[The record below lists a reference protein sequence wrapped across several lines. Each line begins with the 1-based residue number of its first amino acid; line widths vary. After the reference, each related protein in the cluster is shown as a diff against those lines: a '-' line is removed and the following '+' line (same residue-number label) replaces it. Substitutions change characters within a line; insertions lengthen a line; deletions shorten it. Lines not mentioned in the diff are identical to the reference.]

1 MKRILPI
8 ILLIALLLNGC
19 SSLTG
24 STTTSPQTQAVITTP
39 VGTTAPAGTVVPAG
53 TMVVASL
60 VPLGTP
66 SAKYGEIARSLIVDM
81 ANIGPRVAGS
91 DGETKTAQYI
101 VSAFKAIGYNP
112 VTQTFTAPSGN
123 QTISSANISAVKTGN
138 SSQEIIVG
146 AHYDSTNAGPGADDN
161 ASGVAVMLEVAKLV
175 LGAKTPYTIRFVAF
189 GSAESGLAGSYAYL
203 NQMSQEEIQDV
214 VVMID
219 LDSLVAGDVAYAY
232 SDETQATV
240 RNWVL
245 EWALGNGF
253 NLQTIH
259 NAGLKYPDNNG
270 IGSSDYVPFQ
280 AAGIPYVYFN
290 TTDWSLGDNKGT
302 TQVDPKFGNNGVIR
316 NTKYDTLT
324 YLDASFPGRVDQN
337 LNLFISVLYNVL
349 TQYEA
354 PAP

>member
-8 ILLIALLLNGC
+8 ILLVALLLNGC
-19 SSLTG
+19 SSLKSSPTV
-24 STTTSPQTQAVITTP
+24 SQQTPAATTAP
-39 VGTTAPAGTVVPAG
+39 VGTTAPSGSVAPSGTA
-53 TMVVASL
+53 VVASL

-66 SAKYGEIARSLIVDM
+66 SAKYGGIARSLIVDM
-81 ANIGPRVAGS
+81 SNIGPRVAGS
-91 DGETKTAQYI
+91 AGETSTAQYI

-112 VTQTFTAPSGN
+112 VSQSFTAPSGT
-123 QTISSANISAVKTGN
+123 QTITSANISAVKTGN

-146 AHYDSTNAGPGADDN
+146 AHYDSTSAGPGADDN

-175 LGAKTPYTIRFVAF
+175 LGASTPYTIHFVAF
-189 GSAESGLAGSYAYL
+189 GAAESGLAGSYAYL
-203 NQMSQEEIQDV
+203 NQMSQTEIQDV
-214 VVMID
+214 IAMID

-240 RNWVL
+240 RDWAL

-253 NLQTIH
+253 NLQTVH

-270 IGSSDYVPFQ
+270 VGSSDYVPFQ
-280 AAGIPYVYFN
+280 AAGVPYVYFN

-302 TQVDPKFGNNGVIR
+302 TQVDAKYGNNGVIR
-316 NTKYDTLT
+316 NTKYDTLA

-337 LNLFISVLYNVL
+337 LNLFISILYNVL